1 MILRYPDCDQRV
13 TKNKVVCFMDTTR
26 DVTLVIPDQNMS
38 DQTIFEIIFGLRIPN
53 NAPAAGQCPSLG
65 VLWSEIRE

>member
-1 MILRYPDCDQRV
+1 
-13 TKNKVVCFMDTTR
+13 MDTTR